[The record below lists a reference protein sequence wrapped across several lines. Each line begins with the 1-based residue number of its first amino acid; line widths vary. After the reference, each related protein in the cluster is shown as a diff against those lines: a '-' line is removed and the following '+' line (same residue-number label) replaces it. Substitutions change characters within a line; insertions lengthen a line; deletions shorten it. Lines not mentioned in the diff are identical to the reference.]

1 MKLFIAL
8 FSGILFGIGL
18 IISQMVNPNKVF
30 NFLDITGDWDPSL
43 TFVMGS
49 ALLLFIPVY
58 RILKKKLTQP
68 LLATEFSLPVKTLV
82 DRHLVIGAGLF
93 GIGWGISGICPGPA
107 LVNISAGDPKIVAFI
122 LTMGLG
128 MYLANYVTIALS
140 KPKILIN
147 DD

>member
-18 IISQMVNPNKVF
+18 IISQMVNPNKIF

-43 TFVMGS
+43 ALVMGS

-58 RILKKKLTQP
+58 RVLKQKLKQP
-68 LLATEFSLPVKTLV
+68 LFASEFSLPVQTLI
-82 DRHLVIGAGLF
+82 DRRLVIGAGLF

-107 LVNISAGDPKIVAFI
+107 IVNVSAGDPKIMVFI
-122 LTMGLG
+122 FAMGLG
-128 MYLANYVTIALS
+128 MYISNYVNIALS
-140 KPKILIN
+140 KPK
-147 DD
+147 D